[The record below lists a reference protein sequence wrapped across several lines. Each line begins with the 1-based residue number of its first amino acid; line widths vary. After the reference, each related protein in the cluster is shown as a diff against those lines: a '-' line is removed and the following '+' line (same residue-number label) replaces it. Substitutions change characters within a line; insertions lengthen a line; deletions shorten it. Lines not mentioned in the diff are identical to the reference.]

1 MGTRCLIALEDE
13 YGQYESIYCH
23 WDGYIEGVGQML
35 KENYMKLDKIKH
47 LIELG
52 DISSLREKII
62 PDGEHSFENPQS
74 DVTVFY
80 CRDRGEKDCNKK
92 KSRDIMEL
100 VNTGEKCGAEYIYIF
115 RKDHWEVIGY
125 EFIDKSMEV
134 YKKLL
139 EGVISLFDKY

>member
-23 WDGYIEGVGQML
+23 WDGYIEGVGQIL

-92 KSRDIMEL
+92 KVEILWNLLIL
-100 VNTGEKCGAEYIYIF
+100 VKNVMQNTFIF
-115 RKDHWEVIGY
+115 LKRITGK
-125 EFIDKSMEV
+125 
-134 YKKLL
+134 
-139 EGVISLFDKY
+139 